1 MIYLIRRRLKLILL
15 VLIIIFGDQI
25 SKGIIVDNIDI
36 LSNRSFII
44 FKINYIENYGA
55 AFNLFYGNT
64 LFLSLVS
71 IFSSIILT
79 YLIFYKRDIK
89 EFDKVG
95 LSLILAG
102 TIGNGIDRVIKG
114 FVVDFI
120 NLHFINFPVFN
131 IADISINIGFFLLLI
146 SIFNVKKI

>member
-1 MIYLIRRRLKLILL
+1 MIYLIKKRLKLIFLL
-15 VLIIIFGDQI
+15 LIIILGDQI
-25 SKGIIVDNIDI
+25 SKKIIVDNIDI

-64 LFLSLVS
+64 LFLSVVS

-95 LSLILAG
+95 LGLILAG
-102 TIGNGIDRVIKG
+102 TIGNGIDRIIKG

-120 NLHFINFPVFN
+120 NLQFINFPVFN
-131 IADISINIGFFLLLI
+131 IADISINVGFFLLLI
-146 SIFNVKKI
+146 SIFNVKKR

>member
-1 MIYLIRRRLKLILL
+1 MIYLIKKRLKLIFLL
-15 VLIIIFGDQI
+15 LIIILGDQI
-25 SKGIIVDNIDI
+25 SKKIIVDNIDI

-95 LSLILAG
+95 LALILAG
-102 TIGNGIDRVIKG
+102 TIGNGIDRIIKG

-131 IADISINIGFFLLLI
+131 IADVSINIGFFLLLI

>member
-1 MIYLIRRRLKLILL
+1 MIYLIKRRFKLIFL

-131 IADISINIGFFLLLI
+131 IADVSINIGFFLLLI

>member
-1 MIYLIRRRLKLILL
+1 MIYLIKKRLKLIFLL
-15 VLIIIFGDQI
+15 LIIILGDQI
-25 SKGIIVDNIDI
+25 SKKIIVDNIDI

-64 LFLSLVS
+64 LFLSVVS

-95 LSLILAG
+95 PGLILAG
-102 TIGNGIDRVIKG
+102 TIGNGIDRIIKG

-120 NLHFINFPVFN
+120 NLQFINFPVFN
-131 IADISINIGFFLLLI
+131 IADISINVGFFLLLI
-146 SIFNVKKI
+146 SIFNVKKR

>member
-1 MIYLIRRRLKLILL
+1 MIYLIKKRLKLIFLL
-15 VLIIIFGDQI
+15 LIIILGDQI
-25 SKGIIVDNIDI
+25 SKKIIVDNIDI
-36 LSNRSFII
+36 LSNRSLII

-64 LFLSLVS
+64 LFLSVVS

-95 LSLILAG
+95 LGLILAG
-102 TIGNGIDRVIKG
+102 TIGNGIDRIIKG

-120 NLHFINFPVFN
+120 NLQFINFPVFN
-131 IADISINIGFFLLLI
+131 IADISINVGFFLLLI
-146 SIFNVKKI
+146 SIFNVKKR

>member
-1 MIYLIRRRLKLILL
+1 MIYLIKKRLKLIFLL
-15 VLIIIFGDQI
+15 LIIILGDQI
-25 SKGIIVDNIDI
+25 SKKIIVDNIDI

-95 LSLILAG
+95 LALILAG
-102 TIGNGIDRVIKG
+102 TIGNGIDRIIKG

-120 NLHFINFPVFN
+120 NLQFINFPVFN
-131 IADISINIGFFLLLI
+131 IADISINLGFFLLLI
-146 SIFNVKKI
+146 SIFNVKKR

>member
-1 MIYLIRRRLKLILL
+1 MIFLIKRRIKLIIL
-15 VLIIIFGDQI
+15 VLIIILGDQI
-25 SKGIIVDNIDI
+25 SKKIVVDNIDI
-36 LSNRSFII
+36 LLNRSLII

-55 AFNLFYGNT
+55 AFNLFNGNS

-71 IFSSIILT
+71 IFSSIILV
-79 YLIFYKRDIK
+79 YLTFHKRDIK
-89 EFDKVG
+89 EFDRVG

-102 TIGNGIDRVIKG
+102 TIGNGTDRVIKG

-120 NLHFINFPVFN
+120 NLQFINFPVFN

>member
-1 MIYLIRRRLKLILL
+1 MIFLIKRRLRLFLL
-15 VLIIIFGDQI
+15 VLVIIIGDQI
-25 SKGIIVDNIDI
+25 SKKIVVDNIDI
-36 LSNRSFII
+36 LINRSFII
-44 FKINYIENYGA
+44 FKLNYIENYGA
-55 AFNLFYGNT
+55 AFNLFNGNS

-71 IFSSIILT
+71 IFSSIILV
-79 YLIFYKRDIK
+79 YLTFHKRDIK
-89 EFDKVG
+89 EFDRVG

-102 TIGNGIDRVIKG
+102 TIGNGTDRVIKG

-120 NLHFINFPVFN
+120 NLQFINFPVFN

>member
-1 MIYLIRRRLKLILL
+1 MIFLIKRRLRLFLL
-15 VLIIIFGDQI
+15 VLVIIIGDQI
-25 SKGIIVDNIDI
+25 SKKIVVDNIDI
-36 LSNRSFII
+36 LINRSFII
-44 FKINYIENYGA
+44 FKLNYIENYGA
-55 AFNLFYGNT
+55 AFNLFNGNT

-71 IFSSIILT
+71 IFSSITLM

-89 EFDKVG
+89 DFDRVG

-102 TIGNGIDRVIKG
+102 TIGNGADRVIKG

>member
-1 MIYLIRRRLKLILL
+1 MIFLIKRRLRLFLL
-15 VLIIIFGDQI
+15 VLVIIIGDQI
-25 SKGIIVDNIDI
+25 SKKIVVDNIDI
-36 LSNRSFII
+36 LINRSFII
-44 FKINYIENYGA
+44 FKLNYIENYGA
-55 AFNLFYGNT
+55 AFNLFNGNT

-71 IFSSIILT
+71 IFSSIILV
-79 YLIFYKRDIK
+79 YLTFHKRDIK
-89 EFDKVG
+89 EFDRVG

-102 TIGNGIDRVIKG
+102 TIGNGTDRVIKG

-120 NLHFINFPVFN
+120 NLQFINFPVFN

>member
-1 MIYLIRRRLKLILL
+1 MIYLIKKRLKLIFLL
-15 VLIIIFGDQI
+15 LIIILGDQI
-25 SKGIIVDNIDI
+25 SKKIIVDNIDI

-89 EFDKVG
+89 EFDKIG

-131 IADISINIGFFLLLI
+131 IADISINVGFFLLLI